1 MGFKYSWVDWFFVR
15 HDLLLALYQTEVET
29 WIH

>member
-1 MGFKYSWVDWFFVR
+1 MDSKHSWVDWFFVR

-29 WIH
+29 VIH